1 MKTWRVVQH
10 IYEERDPEPVLT
22 HVFYGE
28 SREEAEHVY
37 SAHMETD
44 SFMRDCVTRG
54 KFRDFACNAKSHLER
69 YRPDIGSW
77 EIQR

>member
-22 HVFYGE
+22 HVFYGKD
-28 SREEAEHVY
+28 REEAEHVY

-44 SFMRDCVTRG
+44 SFMRSCVLTRR
-54 KFRDFACNAKSHLER
+54 FRDFACNAQSHVER
-69 YRPDIGSW
+69 YDPNAGWVRA
-77 EIQR
+77 E